1 MGLYNATAHPPS
13 LQKGRTGED
22 THSYTGG
29 HPAKRGSRA
38 PRPVDLRC
46 GLSEVGL
53 AHNVVVPERVVLR
66 DHPLTV
72 DVRVE
77 EPEDGWVLVLAERS
91 DFQPT

>member
-1 MGLYNATAHPPS
+1 
-13 LQKGRTGED
+13 
-22 THSYTGG
+22 
-29 HPAKRGSRA
+29 
-38 PRPVDLRC
+38 
-46 GLSEVGL
+46 
-53 AHNVVVPERVVLR
+53 VVVPERVVLR

>member
-1 MGLYNATAHPPS
+1 MGLYKATAHPPS

-22 THSYTGG
+22 KHSYTGG
-29 HPAKRGSRA
+29 LPGEEGVTR
-38 PRPVDLRC
+38 PPVDLRC

-77 EPEDGWVLVLAERS
+77 EPEDGLVLVLAERS